1 MIRRQTLKQY
11 KRRCKK
17 AMYWMEIEFV
27 PSPLPNKNDKSQ
39 NFPPLYQCSPSYFSK
54 VASSH
59 VMRNEKMYTLYLLK
73 NSSSI
78 HANQKLSKLN
88 TKSSNE
94 L

>member
-1 MIRRQTLKQY
+1 MTIPARVYQIKQTMIRRQTLKQY

-39 NFPPLYQCSPSYFSK
+39 NFPPLCQCSPSYFSE

-59 VMRNEKMYTLYLLK
+59 VMRNEKMYTLYLLDSEK
-73 NSSSI
+73 FPDGI
-78 HANQKLSKLN
+78 G
-88 TKSSNE
+88 
-94 L
+94 